1 MWSSLSVKFW
11 RVNTYSDPPTTTS
24 RTAME
29 PSSNIIPVGWGHV
42 AEPVRL
48 NPNQFLSNGRRK
60 VPNRVYA
67 RLMQSACG
75 WGKDDCAIMSSLISF
90 RQAGRQTGR
99 PAQRG
104 WSWRDAH
111 SPPGTAGWA
120 QCQIPSLSKGF
131 IGENTGPEPPGLK
144 GREGKD
150 MRRDRKLDGG
160 KTRGTISAEV
170 ILEWK
175 KKPIMVANRPVPT

>member
-111 SPPGTAGWA
+111 LPPGTAGWA
-120 QCQIPSLSKGF
+120 QRQIPSLSKGF
-131 IGENTGPEPPGLK
+131 IEENTGPEPPGLK

-150 MRRDRKLDGG
+150 MRRDRKLDDG

-170 ILEWK
+170 IVE
-175 KKPIMVANRPVPT
+175 